1 MHSTVGTLTKC
12 SWGLR
17 NAIPP
22 KVFFGSES
30 ILFAD
35 SLGLFGPVAQIRTE
49 SYHYRLL
56 GSGRC
61 FVRGVRAWG
70 RPRLRCVFHVK
81 G

>member
-1 MHSTVGTLTKC
+1 MHSAVGTLTKR
-12 SWGLR
+12 SWKLGI
-17 NAIPP
+17 AIPP
-22 KVFFGSES
+22 KGFGLRVNS
-30 ILFAD
+30 FAD
-35 SLGLFGPVAQIRTE
+35 CLGLFGPVAQIRTE